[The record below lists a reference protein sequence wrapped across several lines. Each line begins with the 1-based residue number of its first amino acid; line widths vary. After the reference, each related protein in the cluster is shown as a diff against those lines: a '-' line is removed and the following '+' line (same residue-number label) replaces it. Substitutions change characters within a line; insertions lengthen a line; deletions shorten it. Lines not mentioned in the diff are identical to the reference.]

1 MTLWVTAAL
10 TLAHH
15 TPEEGVK
22 ARSNDGVAL
31 IGDAAQTMNAANA
44 SFPLSRYDVQL

>member
-1 MTLWVTAAL
+1 
-10 TLAHH
+10 
-15 TPEEGVK
+15 
-22 ARSNDGVAL
+22 VAL